1 MLKIQVTILFVVINL
16 LVGRALFSQ
25 VNFQQWE
32 TVGTDYLPEFCLSGD
47 FDNDGYSDLV
57 ASEDCSFSVLEKCR
71 LFCFH
76 NDSSGLQFVESIPT
90 VLSGW
95 GLNGFAS
102 GDLNSDGRL
111 DLAAVFSD
119 SVIIYFQVSD
129 GFFNPDS
136 TIIFYVG
143 EDSKGLVC
151 GDLNND
157 SLCDIAVSSWH
168 EDSVKVFY
176 QKYNGFDQH
185 TYWKRHAACPRLK
198 IADMNHDGLY
208 DLVIANGWMISASSS
223 DANAYSFAVYLQND
237 TSHILDNPMFYKTE
251 DGYYNWMDGIDVGDL
266 NNDGYIDVVSNRMDK
281 LFIWYNNPANP
292 NMFDNY
298 PTPVW
303 TPNNSKSTVI
313 CDLNDDGKNEIV
325 TARGGYSR
333 IIVHESNSTYNFT
346 EDYSEFYTVV
356 YAHSDEFQF
365 GAADLNRDGMIDI
378 YSSCVAHL
386 GVLYNSSNFQII
398 NDLGNLGD
406 INIYP
411 NPTTEEFYISGI
423 NPNAEIKIIDILGRI
438 QPFEVISQK
447 PLKLTLNN
455 LSSGTYFIQVKDDS
469 DYAILTIIKN

>member
-1 MLKIQVTILFVVINL
+1 MLKIRVTILFVVINL

-102 GDLNSDGRL
+102 GDLNSDG
-111 DLAAVFSD
+111 
-119 SVIIYFQVSD
+119 
-129 GFFNPDS
+129 
-136 TIIFYVG
+136 
-143 EDSKGLVC
+143 
-151 GDLNND
+151 
-157 SLCDIAVSSWH
+157 
-168 EDSVKVFY
+168 
-176 QKYNGFDQH
+176 
-185 TYWKRHAACPRLK
+185 
-198 IADMNHDGLY
+198 M
-208 DLVIANGWMISASSS
+208 
-223 DANAYSFAVYLQND
+223 
-237 TSHILDNPMFYKTE
+237 
-251 DGYYNWMDGIDVGDL
+251 
-266 NNDGYIDVVSNRMDK
+266 
-281 LFIWYNNPANP
+281 
-292 NMFDNY
+292 
-298 PTPVW
+298 
-303 TPNNSKSTVI
+303 
-313 CDLNDDGKNEIV
+313 NEIV

-365 GAADLNRDGMIDI
+365 GASDLNRDGMIDI
-378 YSSCVAHL
+378 YSSCVAYL